1 VAKTEIGAIRTFDL
15 GHDMTL
21 GLGLVR
27 QFNTVPDALKPI
39 YGDHPNGTVGFI
51 QFKLHPMSSMKM

>member
-1 VAKTEIGAIRTFDL
+1 MAKTEIGAIRTFDL

-27 QFNTVPDALKPI
+27 QFNTMPDALKPV
-39 YGDHPNGTVGFI
+39 YGDHPNGTVGFFQLKI
-51 QFKLHPMSSMKM
+51 HPMSGMKM